1 MKYVMLKQK
10 LGKDIYRFEPI
21 IFSKMLIHAEVAETM
36 IEMLKPEVFEVHSAG
51 FYEAGKCVG
60 ESSSLKIKSDP
71 QDGQRILMA
80 DYGGLLG

>member
-10 LGKDIYRFEPI
+10 LGGGLYRFEPV
-21 IFSKMLIHAEVAETM
+21 IFSQMLIHAEVAKIM
-36 IEMLKPEVFEVHSAG
+36 IEVLKPEVFEVHSAG
-51 FYEAGKCVG
+51 FYEAGRCVG

-71 QDGQRILMA
+71 QDSQRILMA